1 MPQDSLKP
9 WKDFA
14 AGLGNEHDSKKI
26 GDLIEQLNH
35 DLDETEKS
43 ASRRQREEQKLRFAA
58 YT

>member
-9 WKDFA
+9 WEDFA
-14 AGLGNEHDSKKI
+14 AGLGNEHDSKI
-26 GDLIEQLNH
+26 GDLIEELNR
-35 DLDETEKS
+35 DLEETEKN

>member
-14 AGLGNEHDSKKI
+14 AGPGNEHDSKKI
-26 GDLIEQLNH
+26 GDLIEQLNR
-35 DLDETEKS
+35 DPEETEKN
-43 ASRRQREEQKLRFAA
+43 ASRRQREEQQLRFAA

>member
-26 GDLIEQLNH
+26 GDLIEELNR
-35 DLDETEKS
+35 DLEET
-43 ASRRQREEQKLRFAA
+43 
-58 YT
+58 

>member
-14 AGLGNEHDSKKI
+14 AGLGNEQGSQKI
-26 GDLIEQLNH
+26 GELIDELNRDLE
-35 DLDETEKS
+35 ETEKS
-43 ASRRQREEQKLRFAA
+43 ASRRQREEQQLRFAA

>member
-14 AGLGNEHDSKKI
+14 AGLGNEQDSKI
-26 GDLIEQLNH
+26 GDLIEELNR
-35 DLDETEKS
+35 DLEETEKN
-43 ASRRQREEQKLRFAA
+43 ASRRQREEQRLRFAA

>member
-14 AGLGNEHDSKKI
+14 TGLGNEHDSKKI